1 MAQATSISLSKFA
14 ETVQASVKAA
24 VQKHPKFKSDPP
36 SQLAVSYLIR
46 GIPVP
51 DIIAANVTVRET
63 QAFATERATQIAGG
77 TGAAPGAAGS
87 VEGAVFSLGRH
98 LIIGIPVAPNLLIEK

>member
-24 VQKHPKFKSDPP
+24 VQKHPKFKSDLP

-51 DIIAANVTVRET
+51 DLIAANLTVRET
-63 QAFATERATQIAGG
+63 QAFATELATQIAGAQ
-77 TGAAPGAAGS
+77 GAAAGAA